1 MARLLAHSRQCVYLF
16 GDDIHHPP
24 LTRCYR

>member
-1 MARLLAHSRQCVYLF
+1 MARLLAHSRRRVYVL